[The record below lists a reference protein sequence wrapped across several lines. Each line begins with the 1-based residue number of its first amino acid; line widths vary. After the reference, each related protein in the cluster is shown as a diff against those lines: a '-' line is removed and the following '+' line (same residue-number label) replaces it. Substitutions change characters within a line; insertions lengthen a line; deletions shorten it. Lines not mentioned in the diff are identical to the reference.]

1 MQKESEICIPKD
13 AVFPKVT
20 VILRGYGYEQCRC
33 AVEQLVGT
41 RLGAVEVA
49 MNTEGAAETIAKL
62 VNEFGSEV
70 KIGAGT
76 VTTAE
81 RAKAAAAA
89 GAAFMLSPVCF
100 TPEFFSIAKD
110 AGAVCV
116 PAAFSP
122 TEVFTMF
129 EQGADIVK
137 IFPAARLGAKYLSDI
152 QAPLNW
158 MPLMVVGGVNGGNVQ
173 EFFDAGATYAGIGS
187 GIFDPKDIEERNSA
201 NLAASI
207 GKLEKKVVW

>member
-1 MQKESEICIPKD
+1 MFSKD
-13 AVFPKVT
+13 ADFPRVT
-20 VILRGYGYEQCRC
+20 VILRGYNYEQCRC
-33 AVEQLVGT
+33 VVEQLVGT

-76 VTTAE
+76 VTTVE

-89 GAAFMLSPVCF
+89 GSAFMLSPVCF
-100 TPEFFSIAKD
+100 TPEIFSIAKD
-110 AGAVCV
+110 AGVVCV

-187 GIFDPKDIEERNSA
+187 GIFDPKDIEECNST

-207 GKLEKKVVW
+207 EKLEKKVVW